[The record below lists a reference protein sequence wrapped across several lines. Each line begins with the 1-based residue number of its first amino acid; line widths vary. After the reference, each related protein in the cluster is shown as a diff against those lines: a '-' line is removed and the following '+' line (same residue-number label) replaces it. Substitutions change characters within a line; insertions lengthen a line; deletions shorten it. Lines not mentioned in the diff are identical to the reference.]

1 MYTQKQAQMIAKAI
15 RDFEFNDGK
24 PIDLRKYRDWDVR
37 NWMLR
42 SGLAEVKND
51 RFYFCK
57 WESVKEKLGGD
68 LWLSIPS
75 RSIFEFMREEIE
87 KTKSPKLLESYKWNL
102 MFVERDS
109 DKMILMRE
117 FAKRGFIS
125 FAAQGNIWK
134 VKILI

>member
-42 SGLAEVKND
+42 SGLAEEKND

-57 WESVKEKLGGD
+57 WERAMNACGND
-68 LWLSIPS
+68 LWLAIPS
-75 RSIFEFMREEIE
+75 RAIFEYMREEIE
-87 KTKSPKLLESYKWNL
+87 IIKSPSLLESPKWQH

-109 DKMILMRE
+109 SKMILLRE
-117 FAKRGFIS
+117 FAKQGFIN
-125 FAAQGNIWK
+125 FAAQGDIWK
-134 VKILI
+134 IEILI